1 MLGRMLKELE
11 EQMLTF
17 IKEYPAYGPERT
29 EAELRSV
36 GISVGHTGI

>member
-1 MLGRMLKELE
+1 MPGRVPKELE
-11 EQMLTF
+11 EQILNV
-17 IKEYPAYGPERT
+17 IKEYPTYGSERT